1 MIKTLK
7 PFNLLLFDS
16 YILALF
22 YLFITW
28 NKINCGLHCN
38 IWQLFFYFV
47 LFARLA
53 FDELENNLKISKKMF
68 WIITFISSG
77 VILLGMGIYEL
88 VVIFSNPQDFNDPEM
103 KSSCFENRIL
113 LVGQSI
119 IGFLII
125 VKDVI
130 VFLYEKSQD
139 KGKNLL

>member
-16 YILALF
+16 YILALL

-38 IWQLFFYFV
+38 IWQLFYYLV
-47 LFARLA
+47 LFARLV
-53 FDELENNLKISKKMF
+53 FDELENNSKITKKIY
-68 WIITFISSG
+68 WILTFISSG
-77 VILLGMGIYEL
+77 VVLLGMGIYEL
-88 VVIFSNPQDFNDPEM
+88 VAIFSNPEDFNDPDM

-113 LVGQSI
+113 LVGQCI

-125 VKDVI
+125 GKDVG
-130 VFLYEKSQD
+130 VFLYERSHE
-139 KGKNLL
+139 KGRNPL